1 MKNIKI
7 LFQGDSITDAGRDRR
22 NYHNMGQGY
31 PKYASAYIADAHSDV
46 DFEFINFGISGNR
59 TSELFDRLYPDAI
72 NFQPDIISILIG
84 VNDIWHRYNT
94 VPVKTTDAQLA
105 LNYRCILEELKRS
118 TNAKIV
124 MIAPYV
130 LDDETKDY
138 LRPDLA
144 RILPIIEGL
153 AAEFADV
160 YIPLNKI
167 FDEAMKTQSAPKYY
181 SDDGVH
187 PNANGA
193 EFIGKVYA
201 EAVEPLIK
209 ELI

>member
-22 NYHNMGQGY
+22 NYHDMGQGY
-31 PKYASAYIADAHSDV
+31 PKYASAYIAEAHPDV

-84 VNDIWHRYNT
+84 VNDIWHRYNNP
-94 VPVKTTDAQLA
+94 PVKTTDEQFA
-105 LNYRCILEELKRS
+105 LNYKCILEELKRS

-130 LDDETKDY
+130 LADPVREVLY
-138 LRPDLA
+138 PDLD
-144 RILPIIEGL
+144 RILPVVKEL
-153 AAEFADV
+153 ADKYADV
-160 YIPLNKI
+160 FIPLNEI
-167 FDEAMKTQSAPKYY
+167 LAEAEKKQPAPLYY
-181 SDDGVH
+181 SNDGIH

-201 EAVEPLIK
+201 EAIEPIIK